1 MKCWNKILG
10 WALSVCAGIG
20 CSSLAYADCSQMG
33 DSEWNALSVEMAS
46 AYDRGEYDVALEA
59 GKRLTLICNR
69 SPVVNYTMSEIY
81 RKTGKEAESGT
92 YVRRATE
99 YLTEYPVP
107 QALAEKIWYRRA
119 EFDTPY
125 KKQAEALSEE
135 LASLKSASEVQNQ
148 VFVEQMTASLA
159 EKESELEKA
168 YRVTESRFR
177 VIEWTGTGVAL
188 VGLAA
193 IIGGSAMVAVYH
205 DEASDNWKKL
215 GNVNLLSTGAESLA
229 AGYRKTF
236 NDANG
241 NVKVGAGILTGGA
254 VAGLI
259 GTFFAIYGYLKAEEV
274 LMMRS
279 RGESL
284 ARVGIGVSPTSL
296 SMTLDF

>member
-1 MKCWNKILG
+1 MHLCIKCAIQCVKI
-10 WALSVCAGIG
+10 SYI
-20 CSSLAYADCSQMG
+20 
-33 DSEWNALSVEMAS
+33 
-46 AYDRGEYDVALEA
+46 
-59 GKRLTLICNR
+59 I
-69 SPVVNYTMSEIY
+69 
-81 RKTGKEAESGT
+81 KTESGT

-107 QALAEKIWYRRA
+107 QALVEKIWYRRA

-205 DEASDNWKKL
+205 DKASDNWKSWAM
-215 GNVNLLSTGAESLA
+215 STCCRRGWSPWRRVIGRSLTMRTA
-229 AGYRKTF
+229 MW
-236 NDANG
+236 NG

-274 LMMRS
+274 LTMRS

>member
-1 MKCWNKILG
+1 MKLENGFRSGCNVHLCIKCAIQCVKI
-10 WALSVCAGIG
+10 SYII
-20 CSSLAYADCSQMG
+20 
-33 DSEWNALSVEMAS
+33 
-46 AYDRGEYDVALEA
+46 
-59 GKRLTLICNR
+59 K
-69 SPVVNYTMSEIY
+69 
-81 RKTGKEAESGT
+81 AESGT

-107 QALAEKIWYRRA
+107 QALVEKIWYRRA

-177 VIEWTGTGVAL
+177 VIEWMGTGVAL

-205 DEASDNWKKL
+205 DKASDNWKKL
-215 GNVNLLSTGAESLA
+215 GNVNLLSTGAEALA
-229 AGYRKTF
+229 SGYRKKF

-274 LMMRS
+274 LTMRS

>member
-1 MKCWNKILG
+1 M
-10 WALSVCAGIG
+10 
-20 CSSLAYADCSQMG
+20 
-33 DSEWNALSVEMAS
+33 
-46 AYDRGEYDVALEA
+46 
-59 GKRLTLICNR
+59 
-69 SPVVNYTMSEIY
+69 
-81 RKTGKEAESGT
+81 
-92 YVRRATE
+92 
-99 YLTEYPVP
+99 
-107 QALAEKIWYRRA
+107 
-119 EFDTPY
+119 
-125 KKQAEALSEE
+125 
-135 LASLKSASEVQNQ
+135 
-148 VFVEQMTASLA
+148 
-159 EKESELEKA
+159 
-168 YRVTESRFR
+168 TESRFR

-205 DEASDNWKKL
+205 DKASDNWKKL

-229 AGYRKTF
+229 AGYRKKF

-274 LMMRS
+274 LTMRS